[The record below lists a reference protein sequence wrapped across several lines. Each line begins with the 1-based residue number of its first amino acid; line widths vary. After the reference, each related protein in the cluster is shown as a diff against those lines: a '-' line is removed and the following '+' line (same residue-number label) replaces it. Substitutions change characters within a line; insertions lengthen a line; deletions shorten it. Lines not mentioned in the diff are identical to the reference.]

1 MSKPEKFREAEPL
14 RDLNDNALCSV
25 MHLAGAKKFDQ
36 LRCVVFGCQLA
47 VPEARALR
55 DWLNEVIP

>member
-14 RDLNDNALCSV
+14 RDLNGNPLCIV
-25 MHLAGAKKFDQ
+25 LHLLGAKQFDQ
-36 LRCVVFGCQLA
+36 LRCVVFGCTLDVQ
-47 VPEARALR
+47 EARALR